1 MKKFTIN
8 QKKKK
13 RNRSD
18 AGMAGFKNK
27 LGPIEVYLTRDQV
40 NAMLTMLDTMI
51 VGGYECSFGDM
62 SRTVRDKIIKYGKP
76 ITRGDM
82 EEVLIYFYDNEAE
95 ILIALSSLYL
105 ALIARDTRDYYPEI
119 GQRYRQGLGSS
130 QAAEQKA
137 VTQ

>member
-1 MKKFTIN
+1 
-8 QKKKK
+8 
-13 RNRSD
+13 
-18 AGMAGFKNK
+18 MAGFKNK

>member
-1 MKKFTIN
+1 M
-8 QKKKK
+8 
-13 RNRSD
+13 RN
-18 AGMAGFKNK
+18 KK

-62 SRTVRDKIIKYGKP
+62 ARTVRDKIIKYGKP

-82 EEVLIYFYDNEAE
+82 DEVLVYFYDNEAE
-95 ILIALSSLYL
+95 KLITLSSLYL

-137 VTQ
+137 ITQ

>member
-1 MKKFTIN
+1 M
-8 QKKKK
+8 
-13 RNRSD
+13 RN
-18 AGMAGFKNK
+18 KK

-62 SRTVRDKIIKYGKP
+62 AKTVRDKIIKYGKP
-76 ITRGDM
+76 IRRGDLD
-82 EEVLIYFYDNEAE
+82 EVVIYFYDNEAE
-95 ILIALSSLYL
+95 KLIALNSLYL
-105 ALIARDTRDYYPEI
+105 ALITRDLEDYYPEI
-119 GQRYRQGLGSS
+119 GQRYRQGLGES

>member
-1 MKKFTIN
+1 
-8 QKKKK
+8 
-13 RNRSD
+13 
-18 AGMAGFKNK
+18 MAGFKNK

-62 SRTVRDKIIKYGKP
+62 AGTVRDKFIKYGKP

-95 ILIALSSLYL
+95 KLIALSSLYL

-130 QAAEQKA
+130 QAAEQKT

>member
-1 MKKFTIN
+1 M
-8 QKKKK
+8 
-13 RNRSD
+13 RN
-18 AGMAGFKNK
+18 KK

-62 SRTVRDKIIKYGKP
+62 ARTVRDKIIKYGKP

-82 EEVLIYFYDNEAE
+82 DEVLIYFYDNEAE
-95 ILIALSSLYL
+95 KLIALSSLYL
-105 ALIARDTRDYYPEI
+105 ALTARDTRDYYPEI

-130 QAAEQKA
+130 QAAEQKS